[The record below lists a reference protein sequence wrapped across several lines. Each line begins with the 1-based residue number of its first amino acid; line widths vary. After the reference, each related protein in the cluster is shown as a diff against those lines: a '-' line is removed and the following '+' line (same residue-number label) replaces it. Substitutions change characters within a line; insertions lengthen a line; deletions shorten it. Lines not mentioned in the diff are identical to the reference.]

1 MDHGEAQYMNLSEGN
16 GVNLAL
22 GNDAVAIDWKK
33 WDAIL
38 VYPIVATLFF
48 SVLGVVTNI
57 ANIVVFI
64 KMGLRET
71 TTISMLALAVPDLLC
86 CLLSLW
92 TYMCY
97 LPAFRD
103 LPSLPFEPSEISSET
118 GVNVRAYLTRT
129 GALITAFI
137 TLERCLC
144 VVVPMK
150 VKNIITVPVTRI
162 SIVTIY
168 AVTVLPYIAHT
179 FQVKLDWKYYPH
191 LNRTR
196 LGAIYLNN
204 PIVSAVIQVNSYICG
219 FFYLLFASIVIF
231 VCTLFLGITLTRS
244 SRWRESVR
252 KPTQTSSVKSADQK
266 TSGSRKEVRLI
277 KMVVAIATLFI
288 ICHIPVTCGKMDF
301 KLEKA
306 EELKIGTQNRR
317 AQIGLKTLN
326 FEAK

>member
-1 MDHGEAQYMNLSEGN
+1 MDHEEAQYLNLSEGN

-33 WDAIL
+33 WDAML
-38 VYPIVATLFF
+38 VYPIVTTLFF
-48 SVLGVVTNI
+48 SVLGLGTNI
-57 ANIVVFI
+57 TNIVVFI
-64 KMGLRET
+64 KMGLQET
-71 TTISMLALAVPDLLC
+71 TTISMLALAVSDFLC

-129 GALITAFI
+129 GALITTFI

-162 SIVTIY
+162 SMVAIY
-168 AVTVLPYIAHT
+168 AVTVLPYIAHM
-179 FQVKLDWKYYPH
+179 FQIKLDWKFYPH

-196 LGAIYLNN
+196 LGAVYLNN
-204 PIVSAVIQVNSYICG
+204 PVVSAVIQSQNNTTTRAASRTSQGRGLGEG
-219 FFYLLFASIVIF
+219 FGGPPTIEVQGAKSLLEEPGYPEADELLQFDNENVTFA
-231 VCTLFLGITLTRS
+231 
-244 SRWRESVR
+244 
-252 KPTQTSSVKSADQK
+252 
-266 TSGSRKEVRLI
+266 
-277 KMVVAIATLFI
+277 
-288 ICHIPVTCGKMDF
+288 
-301 KLEKA
+301 
-306 EELKIGTQNRR
+306 GT
-317 AQIGLKTLN
+317 K
-326 FEAK
+326 